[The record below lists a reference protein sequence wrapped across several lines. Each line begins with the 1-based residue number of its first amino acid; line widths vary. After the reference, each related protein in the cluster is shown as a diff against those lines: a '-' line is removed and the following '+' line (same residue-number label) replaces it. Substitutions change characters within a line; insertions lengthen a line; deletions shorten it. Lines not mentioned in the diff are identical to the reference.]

1 MIRKVTELLYI
12 GSADDARRHGEKYD
26 YIVYLAS
33 SPKKHKSKE
42 FLLKD
47 GEHNYEVF
55 KQAVDYTIGKLNNNN
70 NTVLVHCQAGMSR
83 SVSVCIAV

>member
-42 FLLKD
+42 F
-47 GEHNYEVF
+47 F
-55 KQAVDYTIGKLNNNN
+55 T
-70 NTVLVHCQAGMSR
+70 
-83 SVSVCIAV
+83 